1 MSVYALLGIPVPR
14 IAYVLLH
21 QPAAGTPRNDYEAV
35 MREMHA
41 RLAEESAGLTA
52 RRAKLLSEVS
62 NRQGQMLRGALSQ
75 FIETPIRSDNAEVQD
90 IFREYFEKFVDQVT
104 ERGGEG
110 LIISSEG
117 VLLPGAP
124 PRGLRLP
131 EAAGKHFLRDLSFAS
146 GRTMPPVYESV
157 FEIEG
162 GRNLDVLEHLVRDR
176 MGIHTATH
184 GRHVEG
190 NAHFV
195 VSACNRILSMD
206 SQAPPSVL
214 PWGEAVLTFS
224 KPAMTYDDFRA
235 SLGIVLH
242 GLSQTKGVLSI
253 AVWQRKLGLGRG
265 NEFVLRCALRSRQSA
280 SGLAHSI
287 KECDAPRA
295 VIESIIGH
303 GQFFLREFLPLTQEE
318 IA

>member
-14 IAYVLLH
+14 IAYVVLH
-21 QPAAGTPRNDYEAV
+21 QPAGGTPRADYEGV

-41 RLAEESAGLTA
+41 RLAEESSGLNT

-62 NRQGQMLRGALSQ
+62 SRQGQMLRGALSP
-75 FIETPIRSDNAEVQD
+75 FIETPIQSDNAEVQD
-90 IFREYFEKFVDQVT
+90 LFREYFEKFVDQVT
-104 ERGGEG
+104 ERGAEGMITSSEG
-110 LIISSEG
+110 LIVTASA
-117 VLLPGAP
+117 LPG
-124 PRGLRLP
+124 LRAP
-131 EAAGKHFLRDLSFAS
+131 EAAGRQFLSDVNFAS
-146 GRTMPPVYESV
+146 GRSAPRVYESV
-157 FEIEG
+157 FEVEG

-176 MGIHTATH
+176 MGIHTGTH

-195 VSACNRILSMD
+195 ISAYNRILHAESA
-206 SQAPPSVL
+206 APPAT

-235 SLGIVLH
+235 SLAIVLGALGRVKGIV
-242 GLSQTKGVLSI
+242 SI

-265 NEFVLRCALRSRQSA
+265 NEFALRCALRTRQA
-280 SGLAHSI
+280 AAKIAGPI

-295 VIESIIGH
+295 VIESILGH
-303 GQFFLREFLPLTQEE
+303 GHLFLREFLPPSPEKSR
-318 IA
+318 